1 MAKVKLN
8 GNKEIRMIKG
18 NIMKYKTL
26 ENVKTKELAI
36 AAGVSFKCMYSR
48 LEKPE
53 EFRIKELIKVAKKL
67 NVSLAEL
74 LGE

>member
-1 MAKVKLN
+1 MAKVKFHVN
-8 GNKEIRMIKG
+8 REVRIIKG

-53 EFRIKELIKVAKKL
+53 EFRIKELLKVAKKL
-67 NVSLAEL
+67 NVSLVEL
-74 LGE
+74 LEG

>member
-1 MAKVKLN
+1 MAKVKFN

-53 EFRIKELIKVAKKL
+53 EFRIKELMKVAKKL